1 MEGQEKLKSQ
11 AEQDH
16 KAGKKKV
23 TDAMSDK
30 HLMPVIYKE
39 RP

>member
-11 AEQDH
+11 IDQDH

-23 TDAMSDK
+23 TYAVSDK
-30 HLMPVIYKE
+30 HLVIYKE